1 MLAEKKYIYIYFI
14 PLAAKEILEIKN
26 GSFGYLMVLDLEED
40 MARAFSKPFAKSI
53 IDSWFD
59 NNTVTNCRGT
69 SEKYFIYS

>member
-1 MLAEKKYIYIYFI
+1 MSDLSTNLVSLNSGTHFHASRKNIYIYIYFI

-53 IDSWFD
+53 IDS
-59 NNTVTNCRGT
+59 
-69 SEKYFIYS
+69 